1 MQLKFLAG
9 LPSGTRAFVTTR
21 LPDANKEVKNPPTIT
36 QMIKIICDRFNPK
49 SIESY
54 GYESAD
60 DEDLPIIAK
69 QPITTLTQK
78 PTIKEPVAL
87 PNLSQTNSH
96 GGKSNTRPDID
107 ALAQQLQQLS
117 LSQAQ
122 LMTMLSGINA
132 QPSTNI
138 NSTSTDKRCF
148 ICGLVGTHR
157 LHPRHCPETA
167 KLLAEGLLVFLPDRQ
182 RYALPDGSDLPILP
196 FTFRRYCEALT
207 RKEEHGCLPIHP
219 QVRFSLV
226 TLNRYRVD
234 LSVSTASDYE
244 ELVSGAVTRTGKDTG
259 TRHDPYKRPDA
270 TKPKERTYP
279 SILKKPTSAPAR
291 SLNLKPKRK
300 IRRIHR
306 PPPNRIPSIRK
317 KGGRNLARR
326 KTRRATSK

>member
-167 KLLAEGLLVFLPDRQ
+167 KLLAEGLLVFLPARKRGDAR
-182 RYALPDGSDLPILP
+182 II
-196 FTFRRYCEALT
+196 FT
-207 RKEEHGCLPIHP
+207 GMIWP
-219 QVRFSLV
+219 
-226 TLNRYRVD
+226 
-234 LSVSTASDYE
+234 SVSLDEIRIASPAAQWCHWRTCAWYTSRGPTYM
-244 ELVSGAVTRTGKDTG
+244 VSQSVQVHAC
-259 TRHDPYKRPDA
+259 
-270 TKPKERTYP
+270 
-279 SILKKPTSAPAR
+279 
-291 SLNLKPKRK
+291 RK
-300 IRRIHR
+300 
-306 PPPNRIPSIRK
+306 
-317 KGGRNLARR
+317 
-326 KTRRATSK
+326 